1 VAVHTRYDVSPFGLE
16 RRAGGP
22 MSKQRTLTI
31 PLMWHL
37 LRDLRQVVEETLQD
51 FPLDVRNATSMVAAE
66 LVSNAIKYGISVPT
80 ASSAT
85 ITLTVTAKQIQ
96 IEVSNGVTSESV
108 VQELQARLEQIAGS
122 DSKEQLYMNRL
133 QQLLDDSSQT
143 GKLGLYRI
151 GFEGRFELKCT
162 YAEQVLTV
170 VATRGIP

>member
-1 VAVHTRYDVSPFGLE
+1 
-16 RRAGGP
+16 

-80 ASSAT
+80 APSAT

-96 IEVSNGVTSESV
+96 IEVSNGVTAESV
-108 VQELQARLEQIAGS
+108 VQELQARLEQIARS

-133 QQLLDDSSQT
+133 QQLLDDSTQT

-151 GFEGRFELKCT
+151 GFEGRFELTCM